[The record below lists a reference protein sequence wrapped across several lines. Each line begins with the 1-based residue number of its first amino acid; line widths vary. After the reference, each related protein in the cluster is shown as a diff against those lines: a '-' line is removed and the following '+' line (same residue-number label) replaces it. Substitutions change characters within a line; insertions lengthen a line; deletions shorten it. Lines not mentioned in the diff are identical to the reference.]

1 MARPVEMRHQPDPRA
16 PSSVR
21 PKEIAPARRPAGE
34 ETAGRDGRPR
44 RSGAGMGA
52 GDRRELIT
60 VLEARNGLGE
70 VPSVSIGTGVVRGG
84 DYLVEITGD
93 QEDLRLYDPGE
104 W

>member
-1 MARPVEMRHQPDPRA
+1 
-16 PSSVR
+16 
-21 PKEIAPARRPAGE
+21 
-34 ETAGRDGRPR
+34 
-44 RSGAGMGA
+44 MGT

-70 VPSVSIGTGVVRGG
+70 APSVSIGTGVVRGG

-93 QEDLRLYDPGE
+93 QEDRRLYGPGE